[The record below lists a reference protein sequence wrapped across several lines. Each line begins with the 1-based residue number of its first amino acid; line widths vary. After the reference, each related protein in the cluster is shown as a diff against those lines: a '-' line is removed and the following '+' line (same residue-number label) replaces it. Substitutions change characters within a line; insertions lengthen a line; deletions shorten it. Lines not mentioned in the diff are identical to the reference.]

1 MKVETQEWV
10 DSAEADWEGVNQLIT
25 SEKNKVLKLI
35 CFHAQ
40 QCAEMY
46 LKARLT
52 EAVVYFPKTHNLG
65 DLLDLVLPVEPEW
78 EAMREMLDALTVH
91 AVITRYPGYKLT
103 TEEAEEAA
111 KICAE
116 IRTVIRPALGLD
128 DEPPKTHVSGV

>member
-65 DLLDLVLPVEPEW
+65 DLLDLVLPVEPLWSVLRPALLTLNRYGVAICYPDDLATREDAK
-78 EAMREMLDALTVH
+78 EAR
-91 AVITRYPGYKLT
+91 
-103 TEEAEEAA
+103 

-116 IRTVIRPALGLD
+116 VRAVIRPALGLSD
-128 DEPPKTHVSGV
+128 